1 LAFFFAIHLYEAF
14 VVTEQT
20 SKPEP
25 TLFSLLSRDT
35 AIAAAAISIWAAAD
49 TWHLVTGIWFAQ
61 AISIVNAI
69 FVGYVL
75 GALFHEWGHYT
86 GAKLSGASAP
96 RVKPKGTSLFRFNFD
111 MAANSQ
117 RQFHWMSFG
126 GWVFHWG
133 LLLLLVMAIP
143 FDSLG
148 RIALVS
154 SVFGF
159 IIYATVI
166 ETGILRQTLGGSD
179 PTETLGQLSAK
190 TFQQASIAGS
200 LSGLFALA
208 AFS

>member
-1 LAFFFAIHLYEAF
+1 MS
-14 VVTEQT
+14 EQT
-20 SKPEP
+20 TKPEP
-25 TLFSLLSRDT
+25 SLFSLLARDA
-35 AIAAAAISIWAAAD
+35 AIALAALSLWAAAD
-49 TWHLVTGIWFAQ
+49 TWYLVSGLGFAL
-61 AISIVNAI
+61 AVSVLDAI
-69 FVGYVL
+69 FVGYIL

-111 MAANSQ
+111 MATNTQ

-133 LLLLLVMAIP
+133 LLLILVAALP
-143 FDSLG
+143 FDSIG

-159 IIYATVI
+159 ILYATFI

-179 PTETLGQLSAK
+179 PAETLGQLSAK
-190 TFQQASIAGS
+190 TFQQAGIVGS
-200 LSGLFALA
+200 VAGLFALA
-208 AFS
+208 TLS

>member
-1 LAFFFAIHLYEAF
+1 MS
-14 VVTEQT
+14 EQT
-20 SKPEP
+20 TKPEP
-25 TLFSLLSRDT
+25 TLFSLLARDT
-35 AIAAAAISIWAAAD
+35 AIALAALSLWAAAD
-49 TWHLVTGIWFAQ
+49 TWYLVSGLGFAF
-61 AISIVNAI
+61 AISVLDAI
-69 FVGYVL
+69 FVGYIL

-111 MAANSQ
+111 MAANTQ

-133 LLLLLVMAIP
+133 LLAILVLAMP
-143 FDSLG
+143 FDSIG

-159 IIYATVI
+159 ILYATFI

-179 PTETLGQLSAK
+179 PAETLSQLSAK
-190 TFQQASIAGS
+190 TFQQAGIVGS
-200 LSGLFALA
+200 VAGLFALA
-208 AFS
+208 TLS

>member
-1 LAFFFAIHLYEAF
+1 MS
-14 VVTEQT
+14 EQT
-20 SKPEP
+20 TKPEP
-25 TLFSLLSRDT
+25 TLLSLLARDT
-35 AIAAAAISIWAAAD
+35 AIALAALSLWAAAD
-49 TWHLVTGIWFAQ
+49 TWYLVSGLGFAL
-61 AISIVNAI
+61 AISVLDAI
-69 FVGYVL
+69 FVGYIL

-111 MAANSQ
+111 MAANTQ

-133 LLLLLVMAIP
+133 LLAILVLAMP
-143 FDSLG
+143 FDSIG

-159 IIYATVI
+159 ILYATFI

-179 PTETLGQLSAK
+179 PAETLGQLSAK
-190 TFQQASIAGS
+190 TFQQAGIVGS
-200 LSGLFALA
+200 VAGLFALA
-208 AFS
+208 TLS

>member
-1 LAFFFAIHLYEAF
+1 
-14 VVTEQT
+14 VSEQT
-20 SKPEP
+20 TKPEP
-25 TLFSLLSRDT
+25 TLFSLLARDT
-35 AIAAAAISIWAAAD
+35 AIALAALSLWAAAD
-49 TWHLVTGIWFAQ
+49 TWYLVSGLGFAL
-61 AISIVNAI
+61 AISVLDAI
-69 FVGYVL
+69 FVGYIL

-111 MAANSQ
+111 MAANTQ

-133 LLLLLVMAIP
+133 LLAILVLAMP
-143 FDSLG
+143 FDSIG

-159 IIYATVI
+159 ILYATFI

-179 PTETLGQLSAK
+179 PAETLGQLSAK
-190 TFQQASIAGS
+190 TFQQAGIVGSIA
-200 LSGLFALA
+200 GLFALA
-208 AFS
+208 TLS

>member
-1 LAFFFAIHLYEAF
+1 MS
-14 VVTEQT
+14 EQT
-20 SKPEP
+20 TKPEP
-25 TLFSLLSRDT
+25 TLFSLLARDT
-35 AIAAAAISIWAAAD
+35 AIALAALSLWAAAD
-49 TWHLVTGIWFAQ
+49 TWYLISGLGFAL
-61 AISIVNAI
+61 AISVLDAI
-69 FVGYVL
+69 FVGYIL

-111 MAANSQ
+111 MAANTQ

-133 LLLLLVMAIP
+133 LLAILVLAMP
-143 FDSLG
+143 FDSIG

-159 IIYATVI
+159 ILYATFI

-179 PTETLGQLSAK
+179 PAETLGQLSAK
-190 TFQQASIAGS
+190 TFQQASIVGS
-200 LSGLFALA
+200 IAGLFALA
-208 AFS
+208 TLS

>member
-1 LAFFFAIHLYEAF
+1 MS
-14 VVTEQT
+14 EQT
-20 SKPEP
+20 TKPEP
-25 TLFSLLSRDT
+25 TLFSLLARDT
-35 AIAAAAISIWAAAD
+35 AIALAALSLWAAAD
-49 TWHLVTGIWFAQ
+49 TWYLVSGLGFAL
-61 AISIVNAI
+61 AISVLDAI
-69 FVGYVL
+69 FVGYIL

-111 MAANSQ
+111 MAANTQ

-133 LLLLLVMAIP
+133 LLAILVLAMP
-143 FDSLG
+143 FDSIG

-159 IIYATVI
+159 ILYATFI

-179 PTETLGQLSAK
+179 PAETLSQLSAK
-190 TFQQASIAGS
+190 TFRQAGIVGS
-200 LSGLFALA
+200 VAGLFALA
-208 AFS
+208 TLS

>member
-1 LAFFFAIHLYEAF
+1 MS
-14 VVTEQT
+14 EQT
-20 SKPEP
+20 TKPEP
-25 TLFSLLSRDT
+25 TLFSLLARDT
-35 AIAAAAISIWAAAD
+35 AIALAALSLWAAAD
-49 TWHLVTGIWFAQ
+49 TWYLVSGLGFAL
-61 AISIVNAI
+61 AISVLDAI
-69 FVGYVL
+69 FVGYIL

-111 MAANSQ
+111 MAANTQ

-133 LLLLLVMAIP
+133 LLAILVLAMP
-143 FDSLG
+143 FDSIG

-159 IIYATVI
+159 ILYATFI

-179 PTETLGQLSAK
+179 PAETLGQLSAK
-190 TFQQASIAGS
+190 TFQQARIVGS
-200 LSGLFALA
+200 VAGLFALA
-208 AFS
+208 TLS

>member
-1 LAFFFAIHLYEAF
+1 MS
-14 VVTEQT
+14 EQT
-20 SKPEP
+20 TKPEP
-25 TLFSLLSRDT
+25 TLFSLLARDT
-35 AIAAAAISIWAAAD
+35 AIALAALSLWAAAD
-49 TWHLVTGIWFAQ
+49 TWYLVSGLGFAL
-61 AISIVNAI
+61 AISVLDAI
-69 FVGYVL
+69 FVGYIL

-111 MAANSQ
+111 MAGNTQ

-133 LLLLLVMAIP
+133 LLAILVLAMP
-143 FDSLG
+143 FDSIG

-159 IIYATVI
+159 ILYATFI

-179 PTETLGQLSAK
+179 PAETLGQLSAK
-190 TFQQASIAGS
+190 TFQQAGIVGS
-200 LSGLFALA
+200 VAGLFALA
-208 AFS
+208 TLS

>member
-1 LAFFFAIHLYEAF
+1 LVSGLGFAL
-14 VVTEQT
+14 
-20 SKPEP
+20 
-25 TLFSLLSRDT
+25 
-35 AIAAAAISIWAAAD
+35 AISVLD
-49 TWHLVTGIWFAQ
+49 
-61 AISIVNAI
+61 AI
-69 FVGYVL
+69 FVGYIL

-111 MAANSQ
+111 MAANTQ

-133 LLLLLVMAIP
+133 LLAILVLAMP
-143 FDSLG
+143 FDSIG

-159 IIYATVI
+159 ILYATFI

-179 PTETLGQLSAK
+179 PAETLGQLSAK
-190 TFQQASIAGS
+190 TFQQAGIVGS
-200 LSGLFALA
+200 VAGLFALA
-208 AFS
+208 TLS

>member
-1 LAFFFAIHLYEAF
+1 MS
-14 VVTEQT
+14 EQT
-20 SKPEP
+20 TKPEP
-25 TLFSLLSRDT
+25 TLFSLLAKDT
-35 AIAAAAISIWAAAD
+35 AIALAALSLWAAAD
-49 TWHLVTGIWFAQ
+49 TWHLVSGLGFAL
-61 AISIVNAI
+61 AISVLDAI
-69 FVGYVL
+69 FVGYIL

-111 MAANSQ
+111 MAANTQ

-133 LLLLLVMAIP
+133 LLAILVLAMP
-143 FDSLG
+143 FDSIG

-159 IIYATVI
+159 ILYATFI

-179 PTETLGQLSAK
+179 PAETLSQLSAK
-190 TFQQASIAGS
+190 TFQQAGIVGS
-200 LSGLFALA
+200 VAGLFALA
-208 AFS
+208 TLS

>member
-1 LAFFFAIHLYEAF
+1 MS
-14 VVTEQT
+14 EQT
-20 SKPEP
+20 TKPEP
-25 TLFSLLSRDT
+25 TLFSLLARDT
-35 AIAAAAISIWAAAD
+35 AIALAALSLWAAAD
-49 TWHLVTGIWFAQ
+49 TWYLVSGLGFAL
-61 AISIVNAI
+61 AISVLDAI
-69 FVGYVL
+69 FVGYIL

-111 MAANSQ
+111 MAANTQ

-133 LLLLLVMAIP
+133 LLAILVLAMP
-143 FDSLG
+143 FDSIG

-159 IIYATVI
+159 ILYATFI

-179 PTETLGQLSAK
+179 PAETLGQLSAK
-190 TFQQASIAGS
+190 TFQQAGIVGSIA
-200 LSGLFALA
+200 GLFALA
-208 AFS
+208 TLS

>member
-1 LAFFFAIHLYEAF
+1 MS
-14 VVTEQT
+14 EQT
-20 SKPEP
+20 TKPEP
-25 TLFSLLSRDT
+25 SLFSLLARDA
-35 AIAAAAISIWAAAD
+35 AIALAALSLWAAAD
-49 TWHLVTGIWFAQ
+49 TWYLVSGLGFAL
-61 AISIVNAI
+61 AISVLDAI
-69 FVGYVL
+69 FVGYIL

-111 MAANSQ
+111 MAANTQ

-133 LLLLLVMAIP
+133 LLAILVLAMP
-143 FDSLG
+143 FDSIG

-159 IIYATVI
+159 ILYATFI

-179 PTETLGQLSAK
+179 PAETLGQLSAK
-190 TFQQASIAGS
+190 TFQQAGIVGS
-200 LSGLFALA
+200 VAGLFALA
-208 AFS
+208 TLS